1 MKVNKPTE
9 LTPARLFLRS
19 CKKSLSEIRIA
30 DSSGVQMTGGKLLS
44 SVMAIRRVLLRDV
57 LGVNEQFVGILLP
70 ATAASAITNLAV
82 TMAGRTAVNLNFTTT
97 EADMRHCVKDAGVR
111 HVLTSKKM
119 LEKKH
124 FDLGVEYV
132 FLEDLKEKVTNFDKI
147 IAGVAAYVVPSVLL
161 ERIIGLTRV
170 APSDIIAVIFTSG
183 STGEPKGVML
193 SQHNVSATVEAAD
206 QVFNIK
212 RSDCVLGILPLF
224 HCFGYVAAFWLPLC
238 VNAKV
243 VFHFNPL
250 DARQI
255 GELADQHRATILFGT
270 PTFLRGYLKRCD
282 KEQFRT
288 LDLVVVGA
296 EKMPLDL
303 AQQFF
308 EKFGVQPSEG
318 YGTTETSG
326 PACVNVA
333 DHRSGNLPQK
343 GTKLGSVGRPMPGV
357 MARAID
363 PDTKLPLPSGGVGI
377 VCIKG
382 INIMLGYLNQ
392 PEKTASVIQD
402 GWYETGDMGFVD
414 DEGFV
419 HITGRLSRFSKI
431 GGEMVPHLRI
441 EESLLRIVEDPTNTD
456 AGIPLAVT
464 SVPDPK
470 KGERLIVLHKPLVKS
485 VKQVINELAETGLPT
500 LWIPSHD
507 GFVEVEEIPILGTGK
522 LDLKGIKK
530 AALDFAGMSHS
541 G

>member
-1 MKVNKPTE
+1 MNVNKSAE

-19 CKKSLSEIRIA
+19 CKKTLNDVRIA
-30 DSSGVQMTGGKLLS
+30 DSSGVEMTGGKLLS

-57 LGVNEQFVGILLP
+57 LGVEEQFVGILLP

-82 TMAGRTAVNLNFTTT
+82 AMCGRTVVNLNFTTT
-97 EADMRHCVKDAGVR
+97 EADMRHCVKDARVR

-124 FDLGVEYV
+124 FDLGVEFV
-132 FLEDLKEKVTNFDKI
+132 FLEDLKEKITNFDKI
-147 IAGVAAYVVPSVLL
+147 VAGFAAYLIPATML
-161 ERIIGLTRV
+161 ERMIGLTRV

-183 STGEPKGVML
+183 STGEPKGVMI
-193 SQHNVSATVEAAD
+193 SQHNVSATVDAAD

-212 RSDCVLGILPLF
+212 QSDCVLGILPLF

-238 VNAKV
+238 VSAKV

-255 GELADQHRATILFGT
+255 GELAHQHRATILFGT
-270 PTFLRGYLKRCD
+270 PTFLRGYLKRCE
-282 KEQFRT
+282 KEQFHT
-288 LDLVVVGA
+288 LELVVVGA

-303 AQQFF
+303 AEQFR

-326 PACVNVA
+326 PACVNVS
-333 DHRSGNLPQK
+333 DHRSENAHQN
-343 GTKLGSVGRPMPGV
+343 GTRLGSVGRPMPGV

-363 PDTKLPLPSGGVGI
+363 PDTKQPLPTGGVGI

-392 PEKTASVIQD
+392 PEKTASVIKD

-441 EESLLRIVEDPTNTD
+441 EENLLRIVEDPTSTD
-456 AGIPLAVT
+456 SGIPLAVT
-464 SVPDPK
+464 SVPDTK

-507 GFVEVEEIPILGTGK
+507 GFIEVEEIPILGTGK
-522 LDLKGIKK
+522 LDLKGIKQV
-530 AALDFAGMSHS
+530 ALSFAEKGHL
-541 G
+541 

>member
-183 STGEPKGVML
+183 SKGEPKGVML

>member
-1 MKVNKPTE
+1 MNVNKSAE

-19 CKKSLSEIRIA
+19 CKKTLNDVRIA
-30 DSSGVQMTGGKLLS
+30 DSSGVEMTGGKLLS

-57 LGVNEQFVGILLP
+57 LGVEEQFVGILLP

-82 TMAGRTAVNLNFTTT
+82 AMCGRTAVNLNFTTT
-97 EADMRHCVKDAGVR
+97 EADMRHCVKDAQVR
-111 HVLTSKKM
+111 HVITSKKM
-119 LEKKH
+119 LEKKR
-124 FDLGVEYV
+124 FDLGVEFV
-132 FLEDLKEKVTNFDKI
+132 FLEDLKEKITNFDKI
-147 IAGVAAYVVPSVLL
+147 VAGFAAYLIPATML
-161 ERIIGLTRV
+161 ERTIGLTRIT
-170 APSDIIAVIFTSG
+170 PSDIIAVIFTSG
-183 STGEPKGVML
+183 STGEPKWVMI
-193 SQHNVSATVEAAD
+193 SQHNVSATVNAAD

-238 VNAKV
+238 VSAKV

-255 GELADQHRATILFGT
+255 GELAHQHRATILFGT
-270 PTFLRGYLKRCD
+270 PTFLRGYLKRCE
-282 KEQFRT
+282 KEQFHT

-303 AQQFF
+303 AEQFL

-333 DHRSGNLPQK
+333 EHRSGNTHQK
-343 GTKLGSVGRPMPGV
+343 GTKLGSVGRPIPGV

-363 PDTKLPLPSGGVGI
+363 PDTKQPLPPGGVGI

-392 PEKTASVIQD
+392 PEKTASVIKD

-441 EESLLRIVEDPTNTD
+441 EENLLRIIEDPTSTD

-464 SVPDPK
+464 SVPDAK

-485 VKQVINELAETGLPT
+485 VKQVINELADTGLPT

-522 LDLKGIKK
+522 LDLKGIKQV
-530 AALDFAGMSHS
+530 ALAFAGKGHL
-541 G
+541 

>member
-382 INIMLGYLNQ
+382 LNIMLGYLNQ

>member
-1 MKVNKPTE
+1 
-9 LTPARLFLRS
+9 
-19 CKKSLSEIRIA
+19 
-30 DSSGVQMTGGKLLS
+30 MTGGKLLS

-57 LGVNEQFVGILLP
+57 LGVEEQFVGILLP

-97 EADMRHCVKDAGVR
+97 EADMRHCVKDARVR

-124 FDLGVEYV
+124 FDLGVDYV

-147 IAGVAAYVVPSVLL
+147 VAGFAAYVIPSVAL
-161 ERIIGLTRV
+161 ERMIGLTRV
-170 APSDIIAVIFTSG
+170 VPSDIIAVIFTSG

-212 RSDCVLGILPLF
+212 SSDCVLGILPLF

-238 VNAKV
+238 VTAKV
-243 VFHFNPL
+243 VFHYNPL
-250 DARQI
+250 DARLI

-270 PTFLRGYLKRCD
+270 PTFLRGYLKRCE

-303 AQQFF
+303 AQQFL

-333 DHRSGNLPQK
+333 DHRSGSLPQK

-363 PDTKLPLPSGGVGI
+363 PDTKRPLPLGGVGI

-464 SVPDPK
+464 SVPDDK

-522 LDLKGIKK
+522 LDLKGIKQV
-530 AALDFAGMSHS
+530 ALAFVGKDPVG
-541 G
+541 

>member
-1 MKVNKPTE
+1 
-9 LTPARLFLRS
+9 
-19 CKKSLSEIRIA
+19 
-30 DSSGVQMTGGKLLS
+30 MTGGKLLS

-238 VNAKV
+238 VSAKV

>member
-1 MKVNKPTE
+1 VKVNKSAE
-9 LTPARLFLRS
+9 MTPARLFLRS
-19 CKKSLSEIRIA
+19 CKKTLKDVRIA
-30 DSSGVQMTGGKLLS
+30 DSSGVEMTGGKLLS

-57 LGVNEQFVGILLP
+57 LGVEEQCVGILLP

-82 TMAGRTAVNLNFTTT
+82 AMCGRTAVNLNFTTT
-97 EADMRHCVKDAGVR
+97 EADMRHCVKDAQVR

-132 FLEDLKEKVTNFDKI
+132 FLEDLKEKITNFDKI
-147 IAGVAAYVVPSVLL
+147 VAGFAAYLIPSMLL
-161 ERIIGLTRV
+161 ERMIGLTRI
-170 APSDIIAVIFTSG
+170 ASSDIIAIIFTSG
-183 STGEPKGVML
+183 STGEPKGVMI

-238 VNAKV
+238 VSAKV

-255 GELADQHRATILFGT
+255 GELAQQHRATILFGT
-270 PTFLRGYLKRCD
+270 PTFLRGYLKRCE
-282 KEQFRT
+282 KEQFQT

-303 AQQFF
+303 AEQFL
-308 EKFGVQPSEG
+308 EKFGIQPSEG

-333 DHRSGNLPQK
+333 AHRSENTDQK
-343 GTKLGSVGRPMPGV
+343 GTKLGSVGRPIPGV

-363 PDTKLPLPSGGVGI
+363 PDTKQPLPSGGVGI

-392 PEKTASVIQD
+392 PEKTATVIKD

-441 EESLLRIVEDPTNTD
+441 EENLLRIIEDPTSTD

-464 SVPDPK
+464 SVPDAK

-485 VKQVINELAETGLPT
+485 VKQVINELADTGLPT

-507 GFVEVEEIPILGTGK
+507 GFIEVEEIPILGTGK
-522 LDLKGIKK
+522 LDLKGIKQV
-530 AALDFAGMSHS
+530 ALAFAGKGHS
-541 G
+541 

>member
-1 MKVNKPTE
+1 MKANKPNE
-9 LTPARLFLRS
+9 LTPARLFMRS
-19 CKKSLSEIRIA
+19 CKKTLSVVRIA
-30 DSSGVQMTGGKLLS
+30 DSSGVEFTGGKLLA
-44 SVMAIRRVLLRDV
+44 SVLAMRRVLLRDV
-57 LGVNEQFVGILLP
+57 LGLDEQFIGILLP
-70 ATAASAITNLAV
+70 ATAASAIANLAV

-97 EADMRHCVKDAGVR
+97 EADMRHCVKDARVR

-124 FDLGVEYV
+124 FDLGVEFV
-132 FLEDLKEKVTNFDKI
+132 FLEDLKEKITNFDKI
-147 IAGVAAYVVPSVLL
+147 VAGFAAYVIPAVFL
-161 ERIIGLTRV
+161 ERMIGLTRV
-170 APSDIIAVIFTSG
+170 VPSDIIAVIFTSG

-238 VNAKV
+238 VTAKV
-243 VFHFNPL
+243 VFHYNPL

-255 GELADQHRATILFGT
+255 GELAHQHQATILFGT
-270 PTFLRGYLKRCD
+270 PTFLRGYLKRCE

-288 LDLVVVGA
+288 LELVVVGA

-303 AQQFF
+303 AEQFL

-333 DHRSGNLPQK
+333 DHRSGNLQQK

-363 PDTKLPLPSGGVGI
+363 TDTKHPLPTGGVGI

-441 EESLLRIVEDPTNTD
+441 EESLLRIVEDPASTD

-464 SVPDPK
+464 SVPDAK
-470 KGERLIVLHKPLVKS
+470 KGEKLIVLHRPLVKS
-485 VKQVINELAETGLPT
+485 IKHVIAEFAATGLPT

-507 GFVEVEEIPILGTGK
+507 GFIEVAEIPILGTGK
-522 LDLKGIKK
+522 LDLKGIKQV
-530 AALDFAGMSHS
+530 ALAFTGKDHVG
-541 G
+541 